1 MAVGPILAV
10 LSNVPWGQVIDAAPK
25 VADGATKLWNTVRG
39 KKQDEPAALRSV
51 DTQDPLRLAQA
62 QIAGLQASVAGL
74 QEEMRTATELIK
86 SLAEQNT
93 ALIQRVE
100 FNRRK
105 LQRQTMALVAVCS
118 ILALALGTLL
128 LAP

>member
-39 KKQDEPAALRSV
+39 RKQEETAAIRSV
-51 DTQDPLRLAQA
+51 DAQDPLRAAQA

-74 QEEMRTATELIK
+74 QEEMRAATELIK

-100 FNRRK
+100 VNRRK
-105 LQRQTMALVAVCS
+105 LQRQTMALVVVCCV
-118 ILALALGTLL
+118 LALALGTLL